1 MNIKSLLLGS
11 AAAMVTVPMVQAADA
26 VVVEPEPVEY
36 VRVCDAYG
44 SGFFF
49 IPGTETCLRFSGYVR
64 SVFSHTETTITGTA
78 DASVT
83 AGSTEDWANRARFG
97 VDTRSETDWG
107 TLRGFFRIDTDIRGS
122 GGDAAV
128 IDRAVVSLGGLRVG
142 QTTNYWTS
150 NHGFAGIDLSGIAG
164 EDGPFF
170 GATTAATLFDY
181 TWAADGLAITGGVQ
195 YTSEGGDISSRALA
209 TAGSGATTAPNGAI
223 TSLGTPAAPATG
235 NLYDYYI
242 GVNYSADFGSIAA
255 TYIVD
260 GNGGQGAAGVIAL
273 GADAPAVLGAQDGDA
288 WKVSATLD
296 LSEFVPGGTLHA
308 MYMDAGD
315 DLVEHV
321 QAGNF
326 GVTTES
332 IWSVGMDMNLSDEL
346 VLAANYYDFEQAA
359 IYGGGE
365 GDLWGVGLTWRPAA
379 APGLKV
385 YATYFDQESTSGAN
399 SVETDGWAFEIR
411 RSF

>member
-11 AAAMVTVPMVQAADA
+11 AAAVVAASTAQAADA

-49 IPGTETCLRFSGYVR
+49 IPGTETCLKFGGYVR
-64 SVFSHTETTITGTA
+64 SVFRHTETTET
-78 DASVT
+78 V
-83 AGSTEDWANRARFG
+83 AGVATTSSTEDWVNRARMQ
-97 VDTRSETDWG
+97 VDARSETDWG
-107 TLRGFFRIDTDIRGS
+107 TLRGFFRLDTDIRGS
-122 GGDAAV
+122 GSDTATL
-128 IDRAVVSLGGLRVG
+128 DRAMVTLAGFRLGQGA
-142 QTTNYWTS
+142 NYWTT
-150 NHGFAGIDLSGIAG
+150 NHGFAGIDLSGIVG
-164 EDGPFF
+164 EDGPYF
-170 GATTAATLFDY
+170 GSTTAATMFDY
-181 TWAADGLAITGGVQ
+181 TWAADGLAITAGVQ
-195 YTSEGGDISSRALA
+195 YTSAGGDVRNR
-209 TAGSGATTAPNGAI
+209 TV
-223 TSLGTPAAPATG
+223 TSG

-242 GVNYSADFGSIAA
+242 GMNYSADFGTIAA

-260 GNGGQGAAGVIAL
+260 GNGGL
-273 GADAPAVLGAQDGDA
+273 TPASDGDA

-321 QAGNF
+321 QAGAF
-326 GVTTES
+326 GTSTET
-332 IWSVGMDMNLSDEL
+332 IWNVGFDMNLTDEV
-346 VLAANYYDFEQAA
+346 VLAATYYDFEQAA
-359 IYGGGE
+359 IYGPGE
-365 GDLWGVGLTWRPAA
+365 GDLWSVGINWRPAA

-385 YATYFDQESTSGAN
+385 YATYFDTESTSGAD
-399 SVETDGWAFEIR
+399 SVEADGWALEVR